1 MRRALLVLALLLGFV
16 PPAWTDIL
24 SGAKA
29 YRSGDFATALAE
41 FRKLA
46 EQGVPLAQFA
56 LGQMHAEGAGVSRD
70 FGEATEWYTL
80 AARGGLAQAQYNLGV
95 AHYTGIGVRRDY
107 LQAARWYE
115 KAARQGDAR
124 AQNNLG
130 YLYESGKGV
139 KQDLATSV
147 EWYRLAAEGGNVNAQ
162 VNLGTAYRIGRG
174 VEADHE
180 LAIAWLRKAVD
191 KWETHDPLKLWIVES
206 PQSIKPYSEAVGAG
220 PAIRIAQDL
229 DLLADPPAVMLA
241 DEPVPEKLSP
251 TVASAEA
258 APVETVAEI
267 PVEIFEETVVETAVE
282 TPVETVAETPMEI
295 PVETVEEPEETI
307 TVASLEAAPKE
318 PTDVKPN
325 FIEQLFV
332 EIEQLVVE
340 VARLP
345 ETLSSPAKRQYD
357 LVDDEAI
364 KVSVSD
370 GFRVQLG
377 AFSNPE
383 NADRGWR
390 QLRDAHPDLLGEMEF
405 DVSLHINKVDL
416 GSDKGI
422 VFRVQAG
429 PFSEIDE
436 ARTLCSRLQS
446 REVGCFLVRPQ

>member
-1 MRRALLVLALLLGFV
+1 MRRVLLISALLLGFV
-16 PPAWTDIL
+16 SPAWADIL

-29 YRSGDFATALAE
+29 YRSGDYAAALAE
-41 FRKLA
+41 FQSLA

-56 LGQMHAEGAGVSRD
+56 LGQMHAEGAGVSQD
-70 FGEATEWYTL
+70 FGEATKWYRR
-80 AARGGLAQAQYNLGV
+80 AAQGGLAQAQYSLGV

-124 AQNNLG
+124 SQNNLG

-139 KQDLATSV
+139 SRNHVTSV
-147 EWYRLAAEGGNVNAQ
+147 KWYQLAAEGGNVNAQ
-162 VNLGTAYRIGRG
+162 VNLGNAYRLGRG
-174 VEADHE
+174 VEADHD

-191 KWETHDPLKLWIVES
+191 KWDTHDPLKLWIVES
-206 PQSIKPYSEAVGAG
+206 PQSIVPYSELAGAK

-229 DLLADPPAVMLA
+229 DLLEHPPAIMLA
-241 DEPVPEKLSP
+241 DEPVPEEMSP
-251 TVASAEA
+251 PVAPADA
-258 APVETVAEI
+258 APVEI
-267 PVEIFEETVVETAVE
+267 
-282 TPVETVAETPMEI
+282 
-295 PVETVEEPEETI
+295 VEEPLEEPVNTETAEAPI
-307 TVASLEAAPKE
+307 EEPVDTAEEPIEEPVTVAALEAAP
-318 PTDVKPN
+318 PASTDDAPS
-325 FIEQLFV
+325 LFELLVV

-345 ETLSSPAKRQYD
+345 ETLSSPAKRIFD
-357 LVDDEAI
+357 LADDKAV
-364 KVSVSD
+364 KVSVSE

-390 QLRDAHPDLLGEMEF
+390 ELRDAHPDLLGEMEF

-429 PFSEIDE
+429 PFSELDE
-436 ARTLCSRLQS
+436 ARTLCSQLKS

>member
-1 MRRALLVLALLLGFV
+1 MRRVLLVLALLLGFV
-16 PPAWTDIL
+16 SPAWADIL

-29 YRSGDFATALAE
+29 YRSGDYATALAE

-70 FGEATEWYTL
+70 FGEATKWYTL

-124 AQNNLG
+124 SQNNLG

-139 KQDLATSV
+139 SRNQVTSV
-147 EWYRLAAEGGNVNAQ
+147 EWYQLAAEGGNVNAQ
-162 VNLGTAYRIGRG
+162 VNLGNAYRLGRG
-174 VEADHE
+174 VEADHD

-191 KWETHDPLKLWIVES
+191 KWDTHDPLKLWIVES
-206 PQSIKPYSEAVGAG
+206 PQSIVPYSELAGAK

-229 DLLADPPAVMLA
+229 DLLEHPPATMLA
-241 DEPVPEKLSP
+241 DEPGPEEISP
-251 TVASAEA
+251 SVAPADA
-258 APVETVAEI
+258 APVEI
-267 PVEIFEETVVETAVE
+267 
-282 TPVETVAETPMEI
+282 
-295 PVETVEEPEETI
+295 VEEPLEEPVDTETAEAPI
-307 TVASLEAAPKE
+307 EEPVTVAALEAAP
-318 PTDVKPN
+318 PASTDDAPN
-325 FIEQLFV
+325 LFELLVV

-357 LVDDEAI
+357 LVDDKDG

-390 QLRDAHPDLLGEMEF
+390 ELRDAHPDLLGEMEF

>member
-1 MRRALLVLALLLGFV
+1 MRCVLLVLALLLGFV
-16 PPAWTDIL
+16 SPAWADIL

-29 YRSGDFATALAE
+29 YRSGDYATALAE

-46 EQGVPLAQFA
+46 EQGVPLAQFS

-70 FGEATEWYTL
+70 FGEATKWYTL
-80 AARGGLAQAQYNLGV
+80 AARSGLAQAQYNLGV

-115 KAARQGDAR
+115 IAARQGDAR
-124 AQNNLG
+124 SQNNLG

-147 EWYRLAAEGGNVNAQ
+147 DWYRLAAEGGNVNAQ
-162 VNLGTAYRIGRG
+162 VNLGNAYRIGRG
-174 VEADHE
+174 VEAGHE

-220 PAIRIAQDL
+220 PAIRIAQDV

-241 DEPVPEKLSP
+241 DEPVPEELSP
-251 TVASAEA
+251 SVASAEA
-258 APVETVAEI
+258 APVE
-267 PVEIFEETVVETAVE
+267 PVETVEGISVET
-282 TPVETVAETPMEI
+282 TVETVAETPME
-295 PVETVEEPEETI
+295 TLEEPEETI

-318 PTDVKPN
+318 PTDVEPN
-325 FIEQLFV
+325 FFEQLVV

-357 LVDDEAI
+357 LVDDKAI

-390 QLRDAHPDLLGEMEF
+390 ELRDAHPDLLGEMEF
-405 DVSLHINKVDL
+405 DVSLHINKVNL

-446 REVGCFLVRPQ
+446 REVGCFLVRLQ